1 MDFENKLKE
10 GVELLN
16 ENKYKES
23 LDIAKELQEQE
34 PDEADA
40 YRLEA
45 MVMQKQNQWENSE
58 EALDNAIECD
68 DTKSNLYNLRGF
80 ARLNQEKLDEAEED
94 FKKAIEIDDSAAAH
108 RNLVL
113 HKIMNNDT
121 NEGLTYLLQRIK
133 EDPQDIENWI
143 LMGDLM
149 QRAGQGDKAKS
160 YYEQAQK
167 MDPEN
172 EYVKKQIE
180 NLENN

>member
-1 MDFENKLKE
+1 MDFEKKLKE
-10 GVELLN
+10 GVEQVN
-16 ENKYKES
+16 EENFKKS
-23 LDIAKELQEQE
+23 LEIAKDLQEE
-34 PDEADA
+34 FPEESDS

-58 EALDNAIECD
+58 EALDKAIECD
-68 DTKSNLYNLRGF
+68 DSKSNLYNLRGF

-94 FKKAIEIDDSAAAH
+94 FKKAIDIDDSAAAH

-113 HKIMNNDT
+113 HKIMDNQT
-121 NEGLTYLLQRIK
+121 NEGLSYLLDRIK

-149 QRAGQGDKAKS
+149 QRAGQSDKAKS

-172 EYVKKQIE
+172 EYVQEQIE
-180 NLENN
+180 NLEQE

>member
-1 MDFENKLKE
+1 MDFEKKLKE

-16 ENKYKES
+16 NEDYKKS
-23 LDIAKELQEQE
+23 LDIAHELQEQE
-34 PDEADA
+34 PEAADG

-45 MVMQKQNQWENSE
+45 MIMQKQNQWENSE
-58 EALDNAIECD
+58 EALNMAIECED
-68 DTKSNLYNLRGF
+68 DKSNLYNLRGF

-94 FKKAIEIDDSAAAH
+94 FNKAIELDDSAAAH

-121 NEGLTYLLQRIK
+121 NEGLNYLLKRIK
-133 EDPQDIENWI
+133 KEPQDIENWI

-149 QRAGQGDKAKS
+149 QRAGQSDKAKS
-160 YYEQAQK
+160 YYEQAKK

-180 NLENN
+180 NLDEA

>member
-1 MDFENKLKE
+1 MDFEKKLKE
-10 GVELLN
+10 GVEQLN
-16 ENKYKES
+16 EENYKKS
-23 LDIAKELQEQE
+23 LDIAKELQDDY
-34 PDEADA
+34 PDESDS

-58 EALDNAIECD
+58 EALDKAIECD
-68 DTKSNLYNLRGF
+68 DTKSNLFNLRGF

-94 FKKAIEIDDSAAAH
+94 FNKAIDIDDSAAAH

-113 HKIMNNDT
+113 HKIMDNQT
-121 NEGLTYLLQRIK
+121 NEGINYLLERIK
-133 EDPQDIENWI
+133 EEPQDIENWI

-149 QRAGQGDKAKS
+149 QRAGQDEKAKS

-172 EYVKKQIE
+172 EYVKKQIQ
-180 NLENN
+180 NLE